1 MSHFNKLVIKE
12 IKRETPLAVSISFE
26 IPESLKKDY
35 QFSAGQYL
43 NIKHIHQGEELRR
56 SYSICSTPNSNEV
69 RIVVK
74 AIENGIF
81 SNYANQQLQVED
93 TLEVGT
99 PEGRFI
105 FTPDKSSSKNYLGI
119 AAGSGITPI
128 ISIAKTT
135 LEEEPNSTFVL
146 IYGNKKPEDTIF
158 YQELKDLQT
167 QYPNRFWVYWTFT
180 QSHPEGTLFGR
191 IDRSTV
197 LFVLKNKHNS
207 TTFDQFY
214 LCGPNELI
222 QTSSNVLKENSI
234 KEEQILYEL
243 FTTTSVADSDVKQE
257 GITKIKVTIDGVTS
271 EFEMQKNSDILSA
284 ALKQNLD
291 APYSCQGGICSSC
304 MCRIKEGS
312 SIMKINHILTDDEIE
327 EGLVLACQAYP
338 TTDTIEVDFD
348 DV

>member
-26 IPESLKKDY
+26 IPENLKKEY
-35 QFSAGQYL
+35 LFSAGQYL

-81 SNYANQQLQVED
+81 SNYANQQLQVGD
-93 TLEVGT
+93 TLEVGI
-99 PEGRFI
+99 PEGRFT
-105 FTPDKSSSKNYLGI
+105 FTPNNSVSKNYLGI

-146 IYGNKKPEDTIF
+146 IYGNKTPEDTIF
-158 YQELKDLQT
+158 YQEIKDLQT
-167 QYPNRFWVYWTFT
+167 QYPNRFWVYWSFT
-180 QSHPEGTLFGR
+180 KSHPEGTLFGR

-222 QTSSNVLKENSI
+222 QTSSNVLKENGI

-243 FTTTSVADSDVKQE
+243 FTPTSVTDLEIKQE
-257 GITKIKVTIDGVTS
+257 GTTKIKITVDDMES
-271 EFEMQKNSDILSA
+271 EFEMSKDMDILSA
-284 ALKQNLD
+284 SLKQDID

-304 MCRIKEGS
+304 MCRIKEGAA
-312 SIMKINHILTDDEIE
+312 IMKVNHILTDEEIE

-348 DV
+348 DI